1 MLPPKGKKVVG
12 GIQLVSLVDD
22 MEGLKLYTDLFSGAA
37 LDARKY
43 LSPCGLNKNTIYPH
57 RHRSDSLPQTILN
70 YGNYESKLISRK

>member
-43 LSPCGLNKNTIYPH
+43 LSLDIH
-57 RHRSDSLPQTILN
+57 R
-70 YGNYESKLISRK
+70 